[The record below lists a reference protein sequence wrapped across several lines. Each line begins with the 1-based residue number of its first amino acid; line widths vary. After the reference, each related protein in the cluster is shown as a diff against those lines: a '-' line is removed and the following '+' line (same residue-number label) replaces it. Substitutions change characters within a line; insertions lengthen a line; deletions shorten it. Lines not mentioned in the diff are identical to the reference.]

1 VLLQPFAL
9 CRSLIQAIP
18 RPLHP
23 RRNPVVK
30 NLKIGAR
37 LGIGFAIV
45 LSLLLVLAV
54 TALGRMQVAGD
65 LTYRLVNTSIKNQR
79 NVAEWAKLIELNG
92 ARLETVLVANDMA
105 LVQDVAQRMKAVS
118 ARSTQLQD
126 EIERS
131 LRNGGVKE
139 QFNVVKEKRAVYLA
153 ARDAL
158 FKAKQDGNQVL
169 TTTIF
174 RERMAPATTAFNE
187 AIAKLAQ
194 MQITAADAVAAD
206 ILDSYAG
213 ARTILIALGL
223 AAIALGIGCA
233 VLITRSITAPI
244 RQAVA
249 LAEKVA
255 SGDLSSHIQ
264 ADSRDETGQLMRAL
278 GAMNDSLAGIV
289 GRVRGGTGTI
299 TMAAGEIAAGN
310 QDLSARTEQQAGSLE
325 ETAASMEELTS
336 TVKQNAENA
345 RQANALAV
353 QASSIAGQ
361 GGAMV
366 AEVVTTMGSI
376 DASSRKIVDIISVID
391 GIAFQ
396 TNILALN
403 AAVEA
408 ARAGEQGRGFAV
420 VASEVRS
427 LAQRSAT
434 AAKEIK
440 ALIDDS
446 VQKVQAGSSQVDR
459 AGSTMTEIV
468 KSIGQVTVI
477 MNEIAN
483 ASEEQRAGIE
493 QVNHAIVEMDRVTQ
507 QNAALVEQASA
518 AAQAMQDQAGELE
531 QVVGTFRLAHGDVRA
546 QESRLTAAP
555 GRLALA
561 A

>member
-1 VLLQPFAL
+1 M
-9 CRSLIQAIP
+9 
-18 RPLHP
+18 
-23 RRNPVVK
+23 K

-45 LSLLLVLAV
+45 LSLLLVLTV
-54 TALGRMQVAGD
+54 TALARMQSAGD
-65 LTYRLVNTSIKNQR
+65 MTHRLVNTSIKNQR
-79 NVAEWAKLIELNG
+79 SMAEWGRVIELSA
-92 ARLETVLVANDMA
+92 ARLETAYVAPDIA
-105 LVQDVAQRMKAVS
+105 TVRDIVQRMKDAS
-118 ARSTQLQD
+118 GRSSQLQE
-126 EIERS
+126 EIEKG
-131 LRNGGVKE
+131 LRNEGVKA
-139 QFNVVKEKRAVYLA
+139 QLNVVKQERAHYLE
-153 ARDAL
+153 ARAAL
-158 FKAKQDGNQVL
+158 FQAKLDGNAELATRVYREQVL
-169 TTTIF
+169 P
-174 RERMAPATTAFNE
+174 RNAAYQG
-187 AIAKLAQ
+187 AIAKMAK
-194 MQITAADAVAAD
+194 MQIEASDAVAAS
-206 ILDSYAG
+206 ILDSYAST
-213 ARTILIALGL
+213 RTLMIVLGL
-223 AAIALGIGCA
+223 AAIGLGIACA
-233 VLITRSITAPI
+233 ILITRSITVPI
-244 RQAVA
+244 QQAVA

-255 SGDLSSHIQ
+255 SGDLSSRIQ
-264 ADSRDETGQLMRAL
+264 AASRDETGQLMRAL
-278 GAMNDSLAGIV
+278 GGMNDSLAEIV
-289 GRVRGGTGTI
+289 GRVRSGTGTM
-299 TMAAGEIAAGN
+299 TVAAGEIAAGN
-310 QDLSARTEQQAGSLE
+310 QDLSTRTEQQAGSLE

-345 RQANALAV
+345 RQANTLAA
-353 QASSIAGQ
+353 QASTIADQ

-366 AEVVTTMGSI
+366 ADVVATMGSI

-420 VASEVRS
+420 VASEVRN

-459 AGSTMTEIV
+459 AGTTMTEIV

-531 QVVGTFRLAHGDVRA
+531 QVVGTFKLAHGDVRG
-546 QESRLTAAP
+546 QERHMTAP
-555 GRLALA
+555 SGRLALA
-561 A
+561 

>member
-1 VLLQPFAL
+1 M
-9 CRSLIQAIP
+9 
-18 RPLHP
+18 
-23 RRNPVVK
+23 K

-45 LSLLLVLAV
+45 LSLLLVLTV
-54 TALGRMQVAGD
+54 TALARMQSAGD

-79 NVAEWAKLIELNG
+79 SMAEWGRVIELSA
-92 ARLETVLVANDMA
+92 ARLETAYVASDIA
-105 LVQDVAQRMKAVS
+105 TVKDIIQRMKDAS
-118 ARSTQLQD
+118 GRSSQLQE
-126 EIERS
+126 EIEKG
-131 LRNGGVKE
+131 LRNEGVKA
-139 QFNVVKEKRAVYLA
+139 QLNVVKQERARYLE
-153 ARDAL
+153 ARAAL
-158 FKAKQDGNQVL
+158 FQAKLDGNAEL
-169 TTTIF
+169 
-174 RERMAPATTAFNE
+174 ATRVYHEQILPRNAAYQG
-187 AIAKLAQ
+187 AIAKMAK
-194 MQITAADAVAAD
+194 MQIEASDVVAAS
-206 ILDSYAG
+206 ILDSYAST
-213 ARTILIALGL
+213 RTLMIVLGL
-223 AAIALGIGCA
+223 AAIGLGIACA
-233 VLITRSITAPI
+233 ILITRSITVPI

-249 LAEKVA
+249 LAETVA
-255 SGDLSSHIQ
+255 SGDLSSRIQ
-264 ADSRDETGQLMRAL
+264 AASRDETGQLMRAL
-278 GAMNDSLAGIV
+278 GAMNDSLAEIV
-289 GRVRGGTGTI
+289 GRVRSGTGTI
-299 TMAAGEIAAGN
+299 TVAAGEIAAGN
-310 QDLSARTEQQAGSLE
+310 HDLSARTEQQAGSLE

-345 RQANALAV
+345 RQANTLAA

-366 AEVVTTMGSI
+366 AEVVATMGSI

-420 VASEVRS
+420 VASEVRN

-459 AGSTMTEIV
+459 AGTTMTEIV
-468 KSIGQVTVI
+468 RSIGQVTVI

-531 QVVGTFRLAHGDVRA
+531 QVVGTFKLAHGDVRGQA
-546 QESRLTAAP
+546 RHMTAPA

-561 A
+561 

>member
-1 VLLQPFAL
+1 M
-9 CRSLIQAIP
+9 
-18 RPLHP
+18 
-23 RRNPVVK
+23 K

-45 LSLLLVLAV
+45 LSLLLVLTV
-54 TALGRMQVAGD
+54 TALGRMQSAGD

-79 NVAEWAKLIELNG
+79 NVAEWAKLIELNS
-92 ARLETVLVANDMA
+92 AMIETVFVASDPA
-105 LVQDVAQRMKAVS
+105 IVRDVAERMKAAS
-118 ARSTQLQD
+118 SRSNELQ
-126 EIERS
+126 EAIEGS
-131 LRNGGVKE
+131 LRNEGVKA
-139 QFNVVKEKRAVYLA
+139 QFKVVKETRMTYLA
-153 ARDAL
+153 AREAL
-158 FKAKQDGNQVL
+158 FKAKLEANDPLAV
-169 TTTIF
+169 TIY
-174 RERMAPATTAFNE
+174 RDRMKPATAAFTTA
-187 AIAKLAQ
+187 ISKLAT
-194 MQITAADAVAAD
+194 MQITAADGVATT
-206 ILDSYAG
+206 ILDSYAST
-213 ARTILIALGL
+213 RTLLIVLGL
-223 AAIALGIGCA
+223 AAIGLGIACA
-233 VLITRSITAPI
+233 ILITRSITAPI
-244 RQAVA
+244 HQAVA

-255 SGDLSSHIQ
+255 SGDLSSRIQ
-264 ADSRDETGQLMRAL
+264 ATSRDETGQLMRAL
-278 GAMNDSLAGIV
+278 GAMNDSLAEIV
-289 GRVRGGTGTI
+289 GRVRSGTGTI
-299 TMAAGEIAAGN
+299 TVAAGEIAAGN

-345 RQANALAV
+345 RQANTLAA
-353 QASSIAGQ
+353 QASSIADQ

-366 AEVVTTMGSI
+366 AEVVATMGSI

-420 VASEVRS
+420 VASEVRN

-459 AGSTMTEIV
+459 AGTTMTEIV
-468 KSIGQVTVI
+468 RSIGQVTVI
-477 MNEIAN
+477 MNEIAS

-531 QVVGTFRLAHGDVRA
+531 QVVGTFKLAHGDVRG
-546 QESRLTAAP
+546 QDRHMTAPA
-555 GRLALA
+555 GRLALS
-561 A
+561 

>member
-1 VLLQPFAL
+1 
-9 CRSLIQAIP
+9 
-18 RPLHP
+18 
-23 RRNPVVK
+23 VK

-45 LSLLLVLAV
+45 LSLLIVLGV
-54 TALGRMQVAGD
+54 TALGRMQAAGD

-79 NVAEWAKLIELNG
+79 NVAEWAKLIELNS
-92 ARLETVLVANDMA
+92 ARLETVLAANDMA
-105 LVQDVAQRMKAVS
+105 LVEDVAQRMKAVS
-118 ARSTQLQD
+118 GRSTELQNA
-126 EIERS
+126 IESS
-131 LRNGGVKE
+131 LRNEGVKE
-139 QFNVVKEKRAVYLA
+139 QFKVVKEKRAVYLA

-158 FKAKQDGNQVL
+158 FKAKQDGDQVL
-169 TTTIF
+169 TATIF
-174 RERMAPATTAFNE
+174 RERMTPATTAFNE

-194 MQITAADAVAAD
+194 MQITAADAIATT
-206 ILDSYAG
+206 ILDSYAS
-213 ARTILIALGL
+213 ARIILIVLGL
-223 AAIALGIGCA
+223 AAIGLGIACA
-233 VLITRSITAPI
+233 VIITRSITMPI
-244 RQAVA
+244 HQAVA

-255 SGDLSSHIQ
+255 SGDLSSRIQ

-299 TMAAGEIAAGN
+299 TVAASEIAAGN
-310 QDLSARTEQQAGSLE
+310 QDLSARTEQQAGALE

-345 RQANALAV
+345 RQANALAA
-353 QASSIAGQ
+353 QASNIAGQ

-366 AEVVTTMGSI
+366 AEVVTTMGAI

-391 GIAFQ
+391 SIAFQ

-420 VASEVRS
+420 VATEVRS

-446 VQKVQAGSSQVDR
+446 VQKVQAGTSQVDR
-459 AGSTMTEIV
+459 AGATMSEIV
-468 KSIGQVTVI
+468 NSIGRVTVI

-507 QNAALVEQASA
+507 QNAALVEEASA

-531 QVVGTFRLAHGDVRA
+531 QVVGTFRLAHGAERVRD
-546 QESRLTAAP
+546 SRIAAAP